1 MVREKKL
8 PENIHNNIPHIVK
21 RLKQLE
27 YINALFFFGSFVRQ
41 DLKPL
46 SDIDIAV
53 LFTDDVKNKLYPD
66 LQLELAGIIE
76 DTIKTEEF
84 DLIVLNYAPLSFA
97 YNILKDGK
105 LIFVKNRAQLIDFRE
120 RIIKYHLDFQFYRKE
135 FDKVFLDKVGYH
147 G

>member
-1 MVREKKL
+1 MVREKEL
-8 PENIHNNIPHIVK
+8 PKDINKKIPHVVK

-53 LFTDDVKNKLYPD
+53 LFIDEIEKKDYPN

-84 DLIVLNYAPLSFA
+84 DLVILNCAPVSFA
-97 YNILKDGK
+97 YNILKDGM
-105 LIFVKNRAQLIDFRE
+105 LVFAKNSAQLIDFRE
-120 RIIKYHLDFQFYRKE
+120 RTIKYHLDFQFYRKE
-135 FDKVFLDKVGYH
+135 FDKAFLEKVGYH

>member
-1 MVREKKL
+1 MVREKEL
-8 PENIHNNIPHIVK
+8 PKDINKKIPHVVK

-53 LFTDDVKNKLYPD
+53 LFTDEVEKKVYPG

-84 DLIVLNYAPLSFA
+84 DLVILNCAPSSFA
-97 YNILKDGK
+97 HNILKDGT
-105 LIFVKNRAQLIDFRE
+105 LVFAKNSAQLIDFRE
-120 RIIKYHLDFQFYRKE
+120 MVIKYHLDFQFYRRE
-135 FDKVFLDKVGYH
+135 FDKAFLEKVGYH